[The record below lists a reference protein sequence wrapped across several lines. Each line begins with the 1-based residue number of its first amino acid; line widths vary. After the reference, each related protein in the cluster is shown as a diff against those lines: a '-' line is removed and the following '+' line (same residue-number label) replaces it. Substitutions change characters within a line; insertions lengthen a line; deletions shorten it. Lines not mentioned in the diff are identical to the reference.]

1 MEDSES
7 KVPLACRIASL
18 VHAHFDGLPARSK
31 PNVRSDGTREW
42 IPMSGIVIV
51 KGEDTPGEKL
61 TCVAVTSGA
70 KCLSASQVPK
80 SKGLVLHDWHAEILA
95 LRAFNHWLLSECR
108 GFLAQERSQRSSFE
122 NDTSSEKK
130 ENEEEKG
137 KMPYSPYIRRR
148 QGPEDSTATLPPFE
162 LNPDLK
168 IYMYCTCAPC
178 GDASM
183 ELCMAAQEDPTPWE
197 VPTTAADGED
207 GELLDGRA
215 HFSRLGIVRRKPSRA
230 DAEATRSK
238 SCSDKLALR
247 QVSSLLSFESSLLVA
262 TTGNAYLEGVI
273 MPEGEISRVGCERCF
288 GEDGRMSELKGRVWS
303 PVGEKA
309 VEERGYG
316 WRFRPFRI
324 LSVPTGLV
332 EELWEFGKSDP
343 MGASASRKSKP
354 AVLSAVW
361 AAASSVAVPSVVD
374 NGAKSLPKLRGCRT
388 GLYETI
394 INGVKQGNRASE
406 PVARGASALSRARLW
421 GLSKEIVQSCVGD
434 HEQESGVEIGVE
446 EGQLPLGFVV
456 TKRIAGAPTYREFK
470 KEPTV
475 LTESLEARRSAI
487 REARRVLSG
496 WVPNPGDENWGLEVL
511 IDPKKRK
518 R

>member
-1 MEDSES
+1 MEES
-7 KVPLACRIASL
+7 GTKPPLACRIARL

-31 PNVRSDGTREW
+31 PSIRPDGTREW

-51 KGEDTPGEKL
+51 KGEDTPDEEL

-70 KCLSASQVPK
+70 KCLSASQVPQ

-108 GFLAQERSQRSSFE
+108 SLIAQERASSE
-122 NDTSSEKK
+122 NDIATEKK
-130 ENEEEKG
+130 EDEKE
-137 KMPYSPYIRRR
+137 KEKKPCSPYIRRR
-148 QGPEDSTATLPPFE
+148 QDSAVTLPPFE

-197 VPTTAADGED
+197 VPTTTPDGED

-262 TTGNAYLEGVI
+262 TTANAYLEGII

-288 GEDGRMSELKGRVWS
+288 GEDGRMGELKGRFWS
-303 PVGEKA
+303 PGAEEA
-309 VEERGYG
+309 VDERRYG

-324 LSVPTGLV
+324 LSVPAGLV
-332 EELWEFGKSDP
+332 EELWAFGKSDP
-343 MGASASRKSKP
+343 TAASRKSKP
-354 AVLSAVW
+354 AVISAVW
-361 AAASSVAVPSVVD
+361 AAASSVSVPSVVD
-374 NGAKSLPKLRGCRT
+374 NGAKSLPKLGGSRT

-406 PVARGASALSRARLW
+406 PLARGASALSRARLW
-421 GLSKEIVQSCVGD
+421 GLSKEIVQSCVED
-434 HEQESGVEIGVE
+434 QDQESGIEIGVE
-446 EGQLPLGFVV
+446 EGLLSLGLDV
-456 TKRIAGAPTYREFK
+456 TKRITEAPTYREFK

-475 LTESLEARRSAI
+475 LTESLQARKSAL
-487 REARRVLSG
+487 RDARRVLGG
-496 WVPNPGDENWGLEVL
+496 WIPNPGDENWGLEVL
-511 IDPKKRK
+511 IDPRKRK

>member
-1 MEDSES
+1 MGEQSET
-7 KVPLACRIASL
+7 KNKPLACRIATL
-18 VHAHFDGLPARSK
+18 VHTHFDGLPGRSK
-31 PNVRSDGTREW
+31 PSIRPDGTREW

-51 KGEDTPGEKL
+51 KGEDTPEEKL

-95 LRAFNHWLLSECR
+95 LRAFNHWLLCECR
-108 GFLAQERSQRSSFE
+108 GFLAQEQRQKSSSE
-122 NDTSSEKK
+122 NDGRIEK
-130 ENEEEKG
+130 E
-137 KMPYSPYIRRR
+137 PSPLSPYIRRR
-148 QGPEDSTATLPPFE
+148 TEDHEASTGTPPFE

-197 VPTTAADGED
+197 VPTTPPDGED

-288 GEDGRMSELKGRVWS
+288 GEDGRMSDLKGRVW
-303 PVGEKA
+303 PPGGEGEQA
-309 VEERGYG
+309 VEEQRYG
-316 WRFRPFRI
+316 WRFRPFQV
-324 LSVPTGLV
+324 LSVPAGLV
-332 EELWEFGKSDP
+332 EELWAFGKSDP
-343 MGASASRKSKP
+343 MAASRKSKP
-354 AVLSAVW
+354 AVISAVW
-361 AAASSVAVPSVVD
+361 TAASSGLVPSVVD
-374 NGAKSLPKLRGCRT
+374 NGAKSLPRLGGSRT

-406 PVARGASALSRARLW
+406 PLARGASALSRARLW
-421 GLSKEIVQSCVGD
+421 GLSKEIVQSCVKSPD
-434 HEQESGVEIGVE
+434 QESGIEADVE
-446 EGQLPLGFVV
+446 EPQLSEGLRV
-456 TKRIAGAPTYREFK
+456 TREITEAPTYRAFK
-470 KEPTV
+470 KEPTL
-475 LTESLEARRSAI
+475 LTESLEARSRAI
-487 REARRVLSG
+487 QEARRVLKG
-496 WVPNPGDENWGLEVL
+496 WSPNPGDENWGLEVL

>member
-1 MEDSES
+1 MGESET
-7 KVPLACRIASL
+7 KTPLASRIASL

-31 PNVRSDGTREW
+31 PSIRSDGTREW
-42 IPMSGIVIV
+42 IPMSGIVVV
-51 KGEDTPGEKL
+51 KGEDTPDEEL

-108 GFLAQERSQRSSFE
+108 GFLAQERSLRSSP
-122 NDTSSEKK
+122 
-130 ENEEEKG
+130 EEKG
-137 KMPYSPYIRRR
+137 KEKEKEKEAEAYSPYIRRR
-148 QGPEDSTATLPPFE
+148 QDSNDSTITLPPFE
-162 LNPDLK
+162 LNPDVK

-197 VPTTAADGED
+197 VPTTPDGGD

-262 TTGNAYLEGVI
+262 TTGNAYLEGVV
-273 MPEGEISRVGCERCF
+273 MPEEEISRVGCERCF
-288 GEDGRMSELKGRVWS
+288 GEDGRMGGLKGRFWS
-303 PVGEKA
+303 PGGKKG

-316 WRFRPFRI
+316 WRFRPFRV

-332 EELWEFGKSDP
+332 EELWAFGKSDP
-343 MGASASRKSKP
+343 MGASASRKTKP
-354 AVLSAVW
+354 AVISAVW
-361 AAASSVAVPSVVD
+361 AAASSVLVPSVVD
-374 NGAKSLPKLRGCRT
+374 NGAKSLPKLAGSRT

-406 PVARGASALSRARLW
+406 PLARGASALSRARLW
-421 GLSKEIVQSCVGD
+421 GLSKEIVQSCVDD
-434 HEQESGVEIGVE
+434 HDQESGVEIGVKE
-446 EGQLPLGFVV
+446 RQSSVELDV
-456 TKRIAGAPTYREFK
+456 TKRIAEASTYREFK

-496 WVPNPGDENWGLEVL
+496 WIPNPGDENWGLEVL